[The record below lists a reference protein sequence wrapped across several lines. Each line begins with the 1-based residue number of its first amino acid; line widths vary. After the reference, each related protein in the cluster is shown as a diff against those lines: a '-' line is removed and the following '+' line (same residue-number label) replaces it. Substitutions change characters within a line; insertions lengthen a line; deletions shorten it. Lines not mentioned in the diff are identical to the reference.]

1 MREYLIEARNNAGLT
16 QKCAADKLFI
26 SQNYLSCIE
35 RGIRQKDLK
44 LSMLKCFSRVYDVPL
59 QKLIDS
65 ESRYL
70 KQVNIGVKPSS
81 SASCV

>member
-1 MREYLIEARNNAGLT
+1 MREYLIQARNNAGLT
-16 QKCAADKLFI
+16 QKVAARQLLI

-35 RGIRQKDLK
+35 HGIRQRDLK

-59 QKLIDS
+59 QNLIDS

-70 KQVNIGVKPSS
+70 KQV
-81 SASCV
+81 ASGGGERDGSWC